1 MRGRRN
7 GLGDNAIRE
16 ILDEVLQHA
25 DRSVNESIS
34 AALNG
39 QALLGLVYR
48 FSRIELDVMG
58 RVPDE
63 KAAWGSIRNHPER
76 RTYDGIVV
84 VRLGLR

>member
-34 AALNG
+34 AALK
-39 QALLGLVYR
+39 ALA
-48 FSRIELDVMG
+48 D
-58 RVPDE
+58 PD
-63 KAAWGSIRNHPER
+63 
-76 RTYDGIVV
+76 
-84 VRLGLR
+84 